1 MDAPKVEEEAVTL
14 FNVPNLLSLSRIL
27 SVPVFIV
34 LMLEP
39 NPLRAL
45 IAGIVFGLASATD
58 WLDGYLARKWGQV
71 TRIGKLL
78 DPIADK
84 ILIMSALVILVEIR
98 SDVVHA
104 WIAIVIIGREFAV
117 TGLRAMAAS
126 DGIVIPAE
134 TVGKYKVG
142 AQITAVLC
150 LLWDYYLDKGW
161 MTDLGRI
168 ALWAAMVLALY
179 SSVQYFR
186 TYWNKLNRQASQ
198 NEP

>member
-1 MDAPKVEEEAVTL
+1 MDAPTVEATTVKI
-14 FNVPNLLSLSRIL
+14 FNVPNLLSMSRIL
-27 SVPVFIV
+27 SVPIFII

-39 NPLRAL
+39 SPLRAL
-45 IAGIVFGLASATD
+45 SAGIVFSLASATD

-71 TRIGKLL
+71 TKIGKLL

-117 TGLRAMAAS
+117 TGLRAIASS

-134 TVGKYKVG
+134 NVGKYKVG
-142 AQITAVLC
+142 AQITAVLS
-150 LLWDYYLDKGW
+150 LLLDYYWNREWLRE
-161 MTDLGRI
+161 LGSV
-168 ALWAAMVLALY
+168 ALWIAMLLSVY
-179 SSVQYFR
+179 SAIGYFR
-186 TYWNKLNRQASQ
+186 TYWKKLPAKRT
-198 NEP
+198 